1 MIFRLDFSWSAGVH
15 LRSEGLSAAG
25 TKGWRRILQNEV
37 SFPASAEVR
46 GFPAVRGSR
55 GRAPSSRFVSGHL
68 GPAPPSRPS
77 APPPRAAHRLRRSRY
92 RGNRGADCAPA
103 GIGSPRHFQTVLAP
117 EPESGAEGASEGGE
131 ARGAMRPQAEEAAA
145 GAAGECRC
153 GGGRSGRGGRALAVA
168 SREVP
173 AGRARV
179 LPGGMPRGRGRK
191 CGPAGRGAATPL
203 RIHVRHPCP
212 STPGSEAA
220 ARRSTRGSSSVPVS
234 FRAARR
240 GRLCGVHTRLL
251 PADGLI

>member
-1 MIFRLDFSWSAGVH
+1 M
-15 LRSEGLSAAG
+15 SAAG
-25 TKGWRRILQNEV
+25 TKGWQRIPQKRG
-37 SFPASAEVR
+37 SFPASTEVR
-46 GFPAVRGSR
+46 GFPAARRRR
-55 GRAPSSRFVSGHL
+55 GRAPSSRCASGHL

-77 APPPRAAHRLRRSRY
+77 AAPPSAAHRLRRSRY
-92 RGNRGADCAPA
+92 RGNRGADSAPA
-103 GIGSPRHFQTVLAP
+103 GIVSPRHFQTVLAP
-117 EPESGAEGASEGGE
+117 EPESGAEGVSEGGE

-145 GAAGECRC
+145 GAVGECRC
-153 GGGRSGRGGRALAVA
+153 GGGRPGRGSRALAVA
-168 SREVP
+168 SWEVP

-191 CGPAGRGAATPL
+191 WGPAGRGAATPR

-212 STPGSEAA
+212 STPGRKAA

-240 GRLCGVHTRLL
+240 GRLCGMHTRLR